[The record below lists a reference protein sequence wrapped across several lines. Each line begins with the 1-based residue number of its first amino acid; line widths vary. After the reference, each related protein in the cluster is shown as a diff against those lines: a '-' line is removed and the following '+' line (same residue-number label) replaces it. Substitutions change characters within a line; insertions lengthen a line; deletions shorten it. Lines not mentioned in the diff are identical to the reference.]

1 MELYEYKKSST
12 LPVLVLLGIIAIVG
26 SYFLYMNIENN
37 GYVAL
42 GILGLLLLEGVAY
55 IYACSRLI
63 PKFHRKIYVDMQG
76 IKFCNNNDET
86 LIEIEW
92 PNILFIYRE
101 RRIRGRKAIFNH
113 YIVLDDGLFE
123 IPNV

>member
-76 IKFCNNNDET
+76 M
-86 LIEIEW
+86 
-92 PNILFIYRE
+92 PIYML
-101 RRIRGRKAIFNH
+101 
-113 YIVLDDGLFE
+113 VQD
-123 IPNV
+123 